1 MKLLTTTH
9 KIKQSL
15 ISLCRIIPIEKI
27 TVKKLI
33 EFTSISRATFYKY
46 YTNLTEVW
54 QQITQDV
61 LFEMSVL
68 KKEPYIEFS
77 FSDIQLLEQLAQ
89 YIHNRQFV
97 IQMLL
102 SKNGDPE
109 FLEKWEQQMKHIIL
123 TYLND
128 KNSYDIQKREEM
140 SEFLAIGTVHKIIKA
155 IYSNNPE
162 HLLSI
167 LITTQ
172 DILFSFS
179 NEKRCDYHYKKDG
192 QEQRY

>member
-33 EFTSISRATFYKY
+33 QFTSISRATFYKY

-179 NEKRCDYHYKKDG
+179 NEKRCDYKYKKDG
-192 QEQRY
+192 QEKRY

>member
-61 LFEMSVL
+61 LFEMSIL

-179 NEKRCDYHYKKDG
+179 NEKRCDYKYKKDG
-192 QEQRY
+192 HEKRF

>member
-179 NEKRCDYHYKKDG
+179 KDVYKR
-192 QEQRY
+192 QTI

>member
-179 NEKRCDYHYKKDG
+179 NKKRCDYKYEKDG
-192 QEQRY
+192 HEKRF